1 MKIRK
6 IKVVTIH
13 GQTFTPKQL
22 KEHHKELAKLDK
34 FDIEEYEKNL
44 PNLNLLCPNCLK
56 YNQWL
61 TTIGLY

>member
-22 KEHHKELAKLDK
+22 KEHHKELAKLDR
-34 FDIEEYEKNL
+34 FDIEEYEKCKD
-44 PNLNLLCPNCLK
+44 LLDIKNELLITK
-56 YNQWL
+56 QKVKKKS
-61 TTIGLY
+61 

>member
-1 MKIRK
+1 MKKRK

-22 KEHHKELAKLDK
+22 KEHHKELSKLNK

-44 PNLNLLCPNCLK
+44 PNLS
-56 YNQWL
+56 
-61 TTIGLY
+61 II

>member
-22 KEHHKELAKLDK
+22 KEHHKELAKLDR

-44 PNLNLLCPNCLK
+44 PNLSMRGFSKEKHTKQTP
-56 YNQWL
+56 L
-61 TTIGLY
+61 TDK

>member
-1 MKIRK
+1 LVKLISTLEKERKMKIRK

-22 KEHHKELAKLDK
+22 KEHHKELAKLDR

-44 PNLNLLCPNCLK
+44 PNLS
-56 YNQWL
+56 
-61 TTIGLY
+61 II

>member
-44 PNLNLLCPNCLK
+44 PNLS
-56 YNQWL
+56 
-61 TTIGLY
+61 II